1 MDADYGLIE
10 AVIMV
15 TKGELLRLQ
24 RHPEL
29 FPSEDIREKFWHNVR
44 ITCNSL
50 VKNIMPGQEARDH
63 EHEMF
68 QAAWV
73 EIEEDKRTPRR
84 DMQRTP
90 WEQFLHNRGPGAGAD
105 LSVFAKEGSVQIMP
119 MAAAKILFSNLEEHR
134 AIIRDIAAVSLIH
147 LVVSSIMLYEDS

>member
-63 EHEMF
+63 EHEISRCLRKKEAF
-68 QAAWV
+68 KSCRWLQPKSCSQILKN
-73 EIEEDKRTPRR
+73 IEPS
-84 DMQRTP
+84 
-90 WEQFLHNRGPGAGAD
+90 
-105 LSVFAKEGSVQIMP
+105 SV
-119 MAAAKILFSNLEEHR
+119 ILQQ
-134 AIIRDIAAVSLIH
+134 
-147 LVVSSIMLYEDS
+147 